1 MAFQKGMP
9 KPANSGRKKGSLNK
23 KRLKKVAEA
32 LAEAGLEPASEI
44 VKEIALMDEPKDRA
58 KAWVE
63 LLAYC
68 EAKPKAVEID
78 PNEDSLN
85 PEDFA
90 DVSTEDLLKLV
101 KGSSE
106 CS

>member
-1 MAFQKGMP
+1 MAFKKGMP
-9 KPANSGRKKGSLNK
+9 KPINSGRKKGSLNK
-23 KRLKKVAEA
+23 KRLKKVAEL
-32 LAEAGLEPASEI
+32 LAESGLEPAAEI
-44 VKEIALMDEPKDRA
+44 IKEIAFMDSAKDRA
-58 KAWVE
+58 KAWAD